1 MYLSTH
7 AHTSPR
13 CLAGC
18 WSPSRPAVIY
28 LTDQA
33 GNLEIWDMLD
43 RSHEP
48 SIKVCVRE
56 CMCVLEHM
64 YVCVCVCAGGHMCVS
79 TCAYVST
86 HVCLRDCA

>member
-1 MYLSTH
+1 MIRHLLLCAPPADSWSPSQP
-7 AHTSPR
+7 AMIFFTSHVFYF
-13 CLAGC
+13 CLFFRMVCRLLLCVPSAGC

-48 SIKVCVRE
+48 SIKVRTRD
-56 CMCVLEHM
+56 
-64 YVCVCVCAGGHMCVS
+64 GG
-79 TCAYVST
+79 
-86 HVCLRDCA
+86 